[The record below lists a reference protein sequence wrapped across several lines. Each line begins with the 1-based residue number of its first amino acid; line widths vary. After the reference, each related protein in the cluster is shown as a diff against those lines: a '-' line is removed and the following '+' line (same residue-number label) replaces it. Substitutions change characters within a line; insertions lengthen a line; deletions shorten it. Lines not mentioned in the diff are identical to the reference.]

1 MQPTD
6 IILIVVF
13 LLSSYLIGAIPF
25 GLLIGKLVKKTD
37 IRKHGSKNIGAT
49 NAVRVLGLKLGA
61 LVFLM
66 DVLKGLLVMI
76 IAKILINTGAWENGS
91 KFFIGFYGM
100 AAVIG
105 HCFSIYLKF
114 GGGKAIATSIGVVL
128 FLTPGIGIF
137 GILVFLAVFFCFGYI
152 SLASTSG
159 DLAIV
164 LISLILFIVK
174 PDFSNSGFLN
184 ALFPVLSLENL
195 IIYLVFTTIIIYKHR
210 GNYKRLLSGTESR
223 FLHKNKQK

>member
-1 MQPTD
+1 MQPID
-6 IILIVVF
+6 IFIIIIFLIT
-13 LLSSYLIGAIPF
+13 SYLIGAIPF
-25 GLLIGKLVKKTD
+25 GLLIGRLVKKD
-37 IRKHGSKNIGAT
+37 IRKYGSKNIGAT

-66 DVLKGLLVMI
+66 DFIKGMLIMI
-76 IAKILINTGAWENGS
+76 LAKILINTGAWENGS
-91 KFFIGFYGM
+91 KFYIGYYGL

-105 HCFSIYLKF
+105 HCFSPYLKF

-128 FLTPGIGIF
+128 FLTPVVGVF
-137 GILVFLAVFFCFGYI
+137 GILVFLTVFLIGGYI

-159 DLAIV
+159 DIAIV

-184 ALFPVLSLENL
+184 AILPIISLENL
-195 IIYLVFTTIIIYKHR
+195 IIYFIFTAIIIYKHR
-210 GNYKRLLSGTESR
+210 GNYKRLLNGTESR
-223 FLHKNKQK
+223 FLHKNK

>member
-1 MQPTD
+1 MGPLD
-6 IILIVVF
+6 IVLVIVF
-13 LLSSYLIGAIPF
+13 LICSYLIGAIPF
-25 GLLIGKLVKKTD
+25 GLVIGKLVKKTD
-37 IRKHGSKNIGAT
+37 IRKQGSKNIGAT

-61 LVFLM
+61 CVFLL
-66 DVLKGLLVMI
+66 DVLKGLIFMI
-76 IAKILINTGAWENGS
+76 IAKILINTGVWENGS
-91 KFFIGFYGM
+91 KFFIGYYGL

-114 GGGKAIATSIGVVL
+114 AGGKAIATSIGVVL
-128 FLTPGIGIF
+128 FLTPAVGVF
-137 GILVFLAVFFCFGYI
+137 GLLVFLAVFFSFGYI

-164 LISLILFIVK
+164 IISLILFFVK
-174 PDFSNSGFLN
+174 PDVSNSNFLSGFL
-184 ALFPVLSLENL
+184 PIISLENL

-223 FLHKNKQK
+223 FLYKNK

>member
-1 MQPTD
+1 MEPKD
-6 IILIVVF
+6 IILIIS
-13 LLSSYLIGAIPF
+13 LIICSYLIGAVPF
-25 GLLIGKLVKKTD
+25 GLLIGKIIKKTD

-66 DVLKGLLVMI
+66 DMFKGLIVMI
-76 IAKILINTGAWENGS
+76 IVKVLINTGIWENGS
-91 KFFIGFYGM
+91 NFFIGYYGL

-114 GGGKAIATSIGVVL
+114 AGGKAIATSIGVVL
-128 FLTPGIGIF
+128 FLTPAVGIF
-137 GILVFLAVFFCFGYI
+137 GVLVFITVFLIGGYI

-159 DLAIV
+159 DLAIII
-164 LISLILFIVK
+164 ISLILFFIK

-184 ALFPVLSLENL
+184 GFLPIISLENL
-195 IIYLVFTTIIIYKHR
+195 LIYVVFTMIIIYKHR
-210 GNYKRLLSGTESR
+210 GNYKRLLNGTESR
-223 FLHKNKQK
+223 FLHKNK

>member
-1 MQPTD
+1 MEPTD
-6 IILIVVF
+6 IILIILF

-25 GLLIGKLVKKTD
+25 GLVIGKLVKKTD
-37 IRKHGSKNIGAT
+37 IRKQGSKNIGAT

-61 LVFLM
+61 CVFLL
-66 DVLKGLLVMI
+66 DVLKGLIFMI
-76 IAKILINTGAWENGS
+76 IAKILINTGVWENGS
-91 KFFIGFYGM
+91 KFFIGYYGL

-114 GGGKAIATSIGVVL
+114 AGGKAIATSIGVVL
-128 FLTPGIGIF
+128 FLTPGVGIF
-137 GILVFLAVFFCFGYI
+137 GLIVFIIVFLSFGYI

-164 LISLILFIVK
+164 IISLILFFVK
-174 PDFSNSGFLN
+174 PDVSSSNFLSGFL
-184 ALFPVLSLENL
+184 PIISLENL

-223 FLHKNKQK
+223 FLYKNK

>member
-1 MQPTD
+1 MGPLD
-6 IILIVVF
+6 IVLVSLFLIC
-13 LLSSYLIGAIPF
+13 SYLIGAIPF
-25 GLLIGKLVKKTD
+25 GLVIGKLVKKTD
-37 IRKHGSKNIGAT
+37 IRKQGSKNIGAT

-61 LVFLM
+61 CVFLL
-66 DVLKGLLVMI
+66 DVLKGLIFMI
-76 IAKILINTGAWENGS
+76 IAKILINTGVWENGS
-91 KFFIGFYGM
+91 KFFIGYYGL

-114 GGGKAIATSIGVVL
+114 AGGKAIATSIGVVL
-128 FLTPGIGIF
+128 FLTPGVGIF
-137 GILVFLAVFFCFGYI
+137 GLIVFIIVFLSFGYI

-164 LISLILFIVK
+164 IISLILFFVK
-174 PDFSNSGFLN
+174 PDVSSSNFLSGFL
-184 ALFPVLSLENL
+184 PIISLENL

-223 FLHKNKQK
+223 FLYKNK

>member
-1 MQPTD
+1 MQPID
-6 IILIVVF
+6 IFLIV
-13 LLSSYLIGAIPF
+13 LLITTSYLIGAIPF
-25 GLLIGKLVKKTD
+25 GLLIGKIVKKTD

-49 NAVRVLGLKLGA
+49 NAVRVLGIKLGG

-66 DVLKGLLVMI
+66 DVFKGLIVMI
-76 IAKILINTGAWENGS
+76 IAKILINTGVWEKGAN
-91 KFFIGFYGM
+91 FFIGYYGM

-105 HCFSIYLKF
+105 HCFSPYLKF

-128 FLTPGIGIF
+128 FLTPGVGIF
-137 GILVFLAVFFCFGYI
+137 GLLVFIAVFLSFGYI

-164 LISLILFIVK
+164 LISMILFFIK
-174 PDFSNSGFLN
+174 PNFSNNGFLN
-184 ALFPVLSLENL
+184 GLFPIISLENIL
-195 IIYLVFTTIIIYKHR
+195 IYIVFTVIIIYKHR

-223 FLHKNKQK
+223 FLHKNK